1 VGLGE
6 LLGSVQ
12 RAGITRTEAKPKI
25 ERRGD
30 QTAADKKASHRL
42 KRINTDDRTRLF
54 FAV

>member
-1 VGLGE
+1 MVDSWSKAEIG
-6 LLGSVQ
+6 
-12 RAGITRTEAKPKI
+12 
-25 ERRGD
+25 RRGD